1 MGKKF
6 MWAGFFLGSSI
17 GGFVPA
23 IWGGDMFSIWGI
35 VMSLVGG
42 IAGYWAGRRVYESI

>member
-1 MGKKF
+1 MSKKF

-35 VMSLVGG
+35 VMSLR
-42 IAGYWAGRRVYESI
+42 IDIRIKEKKWQD